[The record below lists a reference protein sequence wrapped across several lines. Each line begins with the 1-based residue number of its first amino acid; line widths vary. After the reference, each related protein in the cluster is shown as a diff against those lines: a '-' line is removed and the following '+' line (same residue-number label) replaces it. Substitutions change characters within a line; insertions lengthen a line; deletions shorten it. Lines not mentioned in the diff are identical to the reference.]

1 MKRYYFSKENEM
13 KKTVLHKHHLALGAM
28 MTEFAGYDMPL
39 RYTSITEE
47 HDFVRNKA
55 GVFDV
60 SHMGEFYINGE
71 HATAFVDFIFT
82 NDVTSMVNK
91 QVLYGMMCY
100 PGGGVVDDLLV
111 YKVNDES
118 YILVVNASNIEKDFA
133 WVIKNNKFGCVVS
146 NESDEI
152 SEIALQGPLAE
163 SILRTHTNYPVEQ
176 LAFFTFDYMMIEGK
190 EVLVSRTGYT
200 GEDGFEIYGSASD
213 IETIFLAL
221 LKDRDDIVPCG
232 LGARDTL
239 RFEVALPLY
248 GQELSKDIT
257 PLEAGLGF
265 AVKLEAGDFIG
276 KDELVKQKE
285 EGLTRRITGLEMID
299 KGVLRHG
306 YPVYHEDTLVGE
318 VTTGYKSPSTGETVA
333 LAMIDK
339 PYDKL
344 GTMLEVDIRGKRKK
358 VKVRKKR
365 FYSKHYKK
373 EETK

>member
-1 MKRYYFSKENEM
+1 M
-13 KKTVLHKHHLALGAM
+13 KKTILHKHHVSLGAV

-47 HDFVRNKA
+47 HDFVRHKA

-60 SHMGEFYINGE
+60 SHMGEFYINGPK
-71 HATAFVDFIFT
+71 ATDFVDYLFT
-82 NDVTSMVNK
+82 NDVKSMENK

-100 PGGGVVDDLLV
+100 PSGGVVDDLLV

-133 WVIKNNKFGCVVS
+133 WVVKNNQFDCVVS
-146 NESDEI
+146 NESEMV

-163 SILRTHTNYPVEQ
+163 SILRTHTDYPLEK
-176 LAFFTFDYMMIEGK
+176 LEFFTFDFMRIDGK

-200 GEDGFEIYGSASD
+200 GEDGFEIYGAAKD
-213 IETIFLAL
+213 IEAIFLAL
-221 LKDRDDIVPCG
+221 LLNREDIAPCG

-276 KDELVKQKE
+276 KEALIKQKE
-285 EGLTRRITGLEMID
+285 DGLTRRIAGLELLD
-299 KGVLRHG
+299 KGILRHG
-306 YPVYHEDTLVGE
+306 YLVYHEDTLVGE
-318 VTTGYKSPSTGETVA
+318 ITTGYKSPSTGETVA
-333 LAMIDK
+333 LAMIEK

-344 GTMLEVDIRGKRKK
+344 GTKLEVDIRGKRKK
-358 VKVRKKR
+358 VNVRKKK

>member
-1 MKRYYFSKENEM
+1 M
-13 KKTVLHKHHLALGAM
+13 KKTVLHKHHLALDAV

-60 SHMGEFYINGE
+60 SHMGEFYINGKE
-71 HATAFVDFIFT
+71 ATRFVDYLFT
-82 NDVTSMVNK
+82 NDVSSMKNK

-100 PGGGVVDDLLV
+100 PSGGVVDDLLV

-133 WVIKNNKFGCVVS
+133 WVVKNNSFDCVVS
-146 NESDEI
+146 NESDKV

-163 SILRTHTNYPVEQ
+163 AILRTHTSYKLEE
-176 LAFFTFDYMMIEGK
+176 LTFFTFDYMKIDGK

-200 GEDGFEIYGSASD
+200 GEDGFEIYGSAED
-213 IETIFLAL
+213 IEQIFLSL
-221 LKDRDDIVPCG
+221 LHDREDIAPCG

-248 GQELSKDIT
+248 GQELTKEIT
-257 PLEAGLGF
+257 PLEAGLSF
-265 AVKLEAGDFIG
+265 AVKLETGDFIG
-276 KDELVKQKE
+276 KDVLVKQKE
-285 EGLTRRITGLEMID
+285 EGLRRRIAGLEMLD
-299 KGVLRHG
+299 KGILRHG
-306 YPVYHEDTLVGE
+306 YKVFSGDQEVGE
-318 VTTGYKSPSTGETVA
+318 ITTGYKSPSTGKTVA

-344 GTMLEVDIRGKRKK
+344 GTKLQVDIRGKRKE
-358 VKVRKKR
+358 VVVRKKK